1 MDKVEGEVQ
10 DLGGIGEETPEMRS
24 GSAKAGD
31 KMKKATDAQTKGAK
45 DVRDTETTK
54 IKEPLSQ
61 AMITSTMTVRNF
73 KKKK

>member
-10 DLGGIGEETPEMRS
+10 DLGGAGEETPEVES

-45 DVRDTETTK
+45 DDWGRHRNTTK
-54 IKEPLSQ
+54 IKEPLH
-61 AMITSTMTVRNF
+61 ALR
-73 KKKK
+73 